1 MTDKKTAPAFC
12 IDPAPTIE
20 WPVTVSIPVDG
31 GKTAEY
37 QFTGRFKRLS
47 DAELDDVLGVGEAEK
62 TKALPEIKPDS
73 EKLLAGHPDGGGEL
87 VAGEPFVPAPPAL
100 RMQEVLRENAEL
112 FPQLLV
118 GWSGVKNS
126 AGADA
131 PFDIASLKAQVTGS
145 NGKFLSSGLW
155 RAIAEIRSGARLGN

>member
-1 MTDKKTAPAFC
+1 MTDKKTTPAFC

-31 GKTAEY
+31 GETAEY
-37 QFTGRFKRLS
+37 QFTGIFKRLS
-47 DAELDDVLGVGEAEK
+47 DAELDEVLGVGEAEK
-62 TKALPEIKPDS
+62 TKALPEIKP
-73 EKLLAGHPDGGGEL
+73 GDGGGEL
-87 VAGEPFVPAPPAL
+87 VAGEPFVPAPPTP

-112 FPQLLV
+112 FPKLLV

-131 PFDIASLKAQVTGS
+131 AFDIASLKAQVTGP

-155 RAIAEIRSGARLGN
+155 RAIAEIRNGARLGN

>member
-31 GKTAEY
+31 GETAEY
-37 QFTGRFKRLS
+37 QFTGIFKRLS
-47 DAELDDVLGVGEAEK
+47 DAELDEVLGIDAAPAIEPDDGETATAGLS
-62 TKALPEIKPDS
+62 TK
-73 EKLLAGHPDGGGEL
+73 
-87 VAGEPFVPAPPAL
+87 

-112 FPQLLV
+112 FPKLLV

-131 PFDIASLKAQVTGS
+131 GFDVASLKAQVTGP

-155 RAIAEIRSGARLGN
+155 RAIAEIRNGARLGN

>member
-31 GKTAEY
+31 GETAEY
-37 QFTGRFKRLS
+37 QFTGIFKRLS
-47 DAELDDVLGVGEAEK
+47 DAELDEVLGIDKAEK
-62 TKALPEIKPDS
+62 TEALPEIKP
-73 EKLLAGHPDGGGEL
+73 GDGGGEL
-87 VAGEPFVPAPPAL
+87 VAGEPFVPAP

-112 FPQLLV
+112 FPKLLV

-131 PFDIASLKAQVTGS
+131 PFEITSLKAQVTGP
-145 NGKFLSSGLW
+145 NGKFLSTGLW

>member
-12 IDPAPTIE
+12 IDPAPIIE

-31 GKTAEY
+31 GETAEY
-37 QFTGRFKRLS
+37 QFTGIFKRLS
-47 DAELDDVLGVGEAEK
+47 DAELDEVLGIG
-62 TKALPEIKPDS
+62 KAPEIEPDDG
-73 EKLLAGHPDGGGEL
+73 ETATAGL
-87 VAGEPFVPAPPAL
+87 VTK

-112 FPQLLV
+112 FPKLLV

-131 PFDIASLKAQVTGS
+131 PFEITSLKAQVTGP
-145 NGKFLSSGLW
+145 NGKFLSTGLW